1 MMRKAYDRW
10 GLEINSFNQNIAF
23 SLDCDCGKL
32 AKLVPQK
39 NYFECPACHRKYKL
53 QLGQHVELTKPF
65 ILDNW

>member
-23 SLDCDCGKL
+23 SVDCDCGKL

-39 NYFECPACHRKYKL
+39 I
-53 QLGQHVELTKPF
+53 
-65 ILDNW
+65 ILNVPCLPPQV